1 MDNNDEQ
8 LLLGHGPGP
17 ALVLYDIEGERWVTA
32 AAMGN
37 GVNREGDGSS
47 SSGSDTVT
55 PAQARESKFQRINSC
70 NGRPQAHQ
78 DTAQPVL
85 PGRRCFVTVGA
96 TAGFAALLEEVSTPG
111 FLQCLGDHGYR
122 FLDVQCGPDVDLF
135 HQRISNLSD
144 EEKGGVSVL
153 YFGYTP
159 DMQGYILGC
168 RGEENVRP
176 AGCVISH
183 GGKFNP
189 NSWRASCLRRNSH
202 FVSGTG
208 TVSEVLAVGAPLIV
222 VANPTLMDNH
232 QLELAQSLEEQDQAI
247 HGRIGYAGHFICSSP
262 SNGRYCC
269 KRLTNAKRNLA
280 SAIHR
285 MAGRITEG
293 TLDALPPYSPPP
305 FPVAAADR
313 ITLFDWMV
321 LTCYPEEL
329 AAQEHLADLREAE
342 IEFAEE
348 LEQQQMVNGNYHPT
362 LATSAQVDNILPQL
376 D

>member
-1 MDNNDEQ
+1 
-8 LLLGHGPGP
+8 
-17 ALVLYDIEGERWVTA
+17 
-32 AAMGN
+32 MGN
-37 GVNREGDGSS
+37 GINREGDGSS

-55 PAQARESKFQRINSC
+55 PPQARKSTFKRIDSC
-70 NGRPQAHQ
+70 DGRAQAHQ
-78 DTAQPVL
+78 NTAQPVL

-96 TAGFAALLEEVSTPG
+96 TAGFTALLEEVSTPD
-111 FLQCLGDHGYR
+111 FLRCLGEHGYR
-122 FLDVQCGPDVDLF
+122 FLDVQCGPDFALF

-144 EEKGGVSVL
+144 EEKGGVSVQ

-159 DMQGYILGC
+159 DILGYILSC

-183 GGKFNP
+183 GG
-189 NSWRASCLRRNSH
+189 
-202 FVSGTG
+202 TG
-208 TVSEVLAVGAPLIV
+208 TVGEVLAVGAPLIV

-232 QLELAQSLEEQDQAI
+232 QLELAQGLEDQNQAI
-247 HGRIGYAGHFICSSP
+247 HGHIGS
-262 SNGRYCC
+262 
-269 KRLTNAKRNLA
+269 LA
-280 SAIHR
+280 FAIHR
-285 MAGRITEG
+285 MAVRISEG

-329 AAQEHLADLREAE
+329 AAQMHLADLRSASV
-342 IEFAEE
+342 EFAHEQQQQQ
-348 LEQQQMVNGNYHPT
+348 QQQMVNGNSPT
-362 LATSAQVDNILPQL
+362 VATSNQGDNVLPQL